1 MYNKFLEG
9 LKMVALAQGTKAP
22 PFSLKGLDGLP
33 YSLTDTIKH
42 SPVVLAAFF
51 KVSCPVCQLTF
62 PYLERLHRSYP
73 AIPIWGVSQDD
84 ADATVAFARMYGTTF
99 PILLD
104 DGLETTVAYDLTNVP
119 SIFLIDEGRTIRE
132 SVVGFVK
139 SDLELLNRE
148 LAQHAGLTRVPLF
161 TAADEVP
168 ELKPG

>member
-1 MYNKFLEG
+1 
-9 LKMVALAQGTKAP
+9 MVALAQGTQAP
-22 PFSLKGLDGLP
+22 IFSLKRLDGLN
-33 YSLTDTIKH
+33 YSLTETLKR

-73 AIPIWGVSQDD
+73 TIPIWGISQDD
-84 ADATVAFARMYGTTF
+84 ADPTTAFARMFGCTF
-99 PILLD
+99 PMLLD
-104 DGLETTVAYDLTNVP
+104 DGLEVTVAYDLTNVP
-119 SIFLIDEGRTIRE
+119 SLFLVTEDRTITE

-139 SDLELLNRE
+139 ADLERLNHE
-148 LAQHAGLTRVPLF
+148 LAKYASMPSVPLF